1 MSQANKKLPV
11 PPPAESEIELEPLEI
26 ADLGSNPLEEL
37 EKTLIA
43 DSLELEKAAG
53 AINHGP
59 KLTPVAESS
68 APKPIP
74 TEAPVAAPAVTA
86 APTTAKPATNAKPA
100 AKTAPAKAA
109 APAKATAKP
118 AAKGA
123 PAAKAAVKAVPAP
136 KEAAPKQTA
145 PADSAPAGNS
155 GDGKAK
161 DDKAPKKI
169 VAPKVPWRNRISL
182 SAFVSYIVL
191 GSIFL
196 ACGGLG
202 WYALTT
208 LYKNKLQ
215 DIWAITFLEL
225 EEQGNQMLKRIGQT
239 WDDHADGTRAA
250 LSNGAQDGVLRIV
263 GNNAFQTVRGDFP
276 YDVPVKAFLLKDTN
290 TKSRWNIWQFGG
302 KNYLAVRVDNGWITS
317 RYNEPVA
324 RGEYMNLVP
333 LDLSRWFDHAG
344 TADDKKNTFYLLTR
358 EGRLV
363 YTNHSDI
370 TAGNYMSRPLVQKFI
385 NSPVRQGQV
394 DFDGEDGPSYGFFFE
409 VPETNLLM
417 FAETSKRVA
426 LAPVRAIATNY
437 ALTILFV
444 LCAVALAIQVPIS
457 NYVVAPLRELVQM
470 ADEVGDGNFDINVR
484 RQGLGELYVLS
495 RSFVDMA
502 KNLVTRDKK
511 IQGLLV
517 VQEEKLRLKEE
528 LALAQSIQDNFLLDV
543 ALPKEAGLEVA
554 AQYTPCTE
562 CAGDWYG
569 YFYDPITDQSV
580 CAVADVS
587 GHGAA
592 SAMFTA
598 IIASTFEEMRIS
610 CSQRQEPFSLEDLT
624 TRLNRLIHRL
634 GKGNMHATLVAARFH
649 RPTATLS
656 VVNAGHPFPILLPPA
671 EDGRKGVPLAGA
683 SDALGLSDTI
693 TPVVSEVEFL
703 PGMSLFMYTDGLVE
717 GRPDKKL
724 YTERR
729 INKAV
734 KLQPG
739 QNINQMVI
747 RVYEDW
753 RKFLDG
759 LPPTDDVCLLAMR
772 ATS

>member
-1 MSQANKKLPV
+1 MTQSNKKPN
-11 PPPAESEIELEPLEI
+11 AAAANQDEALEI
-26 ADLGSNPLEEL
+26 PDASTLDALEA
-37 EKTLIA
+37 TVIA
-43 DSLELEKAAG
+43 DTAQLARAAE
-53 AINHGP
+53 ATKP
-59 KLTPVAESS
+59 TPSG
-68 APKPIP
+68 
-74 TEAPVAAPAVTA
+74 
-86 APTTAKPATNAKPA
+86 KPAR
-100 AKTAPAKAA
+100 
-109 APAKATAKP
+109 
-118 AAKGA
+118 
-123 PAAKAAVKAVPAP
+123 
-136 KEAAPKQTA
+136 APKQTA
-145 PADSAPAGNS
+145 AE
-155 GDGKAK
+155 KAAAVK
-161 DDKAPKKI
+161 DDKIAKAAKAAKIAKAPKL
-169 VAPKVPWRNRISL
+169 PWRNRISL

-196 ACGGLG
+196 VCGGLG
-202 WYALTT
+202 WYALRT
-208 LYKNKLQ
+208 LYDNKLV

-225 EEQGNQMLKRIGQT
+225 EEQGNQMLKKLGQH
-239 WDDHADGTRAA
+239 WDDHSDGSRSA
-250 LSNGAQDGVLRIV
+250 LAKGAQEGVLKIV
-263 GNNAFQTVRGDFP
+263 GDTGFQTVRGAFP
-276 YDVPVKAFLLKDTN
+276 YDLPVKSLQLKN
-290 TKSRWNIWQFGG
+290 TTTTARWNVWQYAG
-302 KNYLAVRVDNGWITS
+302 KNYLAVRVDDAWITS
-317 RYNEPVA
+317 RYRDQVT
-324 RGEYMNLVP
+324 RGEYMNLIP
-333 LDLSRWFDHAG
+333 IDFSRWFDHSLAP
-344 TADDKKNTFYLLTR
+344 DEKKNTFYLVTR

-370 TAGNYMSRPLVQKFI
+370 NAGNYMKRPLIQKFV
-385 NSPVRQGQV
+385 NSPIRQGQV

-409 VPETNLLM
+409 VPDTNLLM

-426 LAPVRAIATNY
+426 LAPVRAIALNY

-444 LCAVALAIQVPIS
+444 LGVVALAIQVPIT

-517 VQEEKLRLKEE
+517 VQEEKLRLNEE
-528 LALAQSIQDNFLLDV
+528 LALAKSIQDNFLLDQI
-543 ALPKEAGLEVA
+543 LPAAAGIEVA

-587 GHGAA
+587 GHGAG

-598 IIASTFEEMRIS
+598 IIASTFEEMKIA
-610 CSQRQEPFSLEDLT
+610 CSLRREPFSLTDLAD
-624 TRLNRLIHRL
+624 RLNRLFLRL
-634 GKGNMHATLVAARFH
+634 GKGKMHATLVAARFH
-649 RPTATLS
+649 RPTSTLS
-656 VVNAGHPFPILLPPA
+656 VVNCGHPPPILLPPA
-671 EDGRKGVPLAGA
+671 EDGRKGVPLAGS
-683 SDALGLSDTI
+683 SDALGFKEGSI
-693 TPVVSEVEFL
+693 PYISEVEFT
-703 PGMSLFMYTDGLVE
+703 PGMSLFMYTDGLIE

-734 KLQPG
+734 KIQPG